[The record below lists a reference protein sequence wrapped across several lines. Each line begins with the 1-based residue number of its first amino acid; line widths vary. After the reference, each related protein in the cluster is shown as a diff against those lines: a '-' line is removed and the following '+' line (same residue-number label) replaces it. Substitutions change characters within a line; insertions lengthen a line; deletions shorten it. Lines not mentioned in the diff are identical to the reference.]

1 MAEERKAQKRASL
14 RDRAAAGDASAK
26 RQIEAR
32 RLREQAARLLREAEA
47 LERFSKVKQSRTV
60 GAMPAIR
67 TTWWG
72 AVA

>member
-1 MAEERKAQKRASL
+1 MAEAGKVSRHAQLRA
-14 RDRAAAGDASAK
+14 RAAAGDASAK
-26 RQIEAR
+26 RQLEAR

-60 GAMPAIR
+60 GGMPAIR

-72 AVA
+72 AIA